1 VSDRYRNALIAAAVL
16 AASATAQAEPPVRDP
31 TIPPGFTAVADD
43 PAAGP
48 ALRLHSTRVS
58 ATSRSAV
65 INDRVVTPG
74 SKVAGATVLEIEPG
88 RVQLQRGAE
97 RITLRIKTPDVKRRA
112 TGDES

>member
-1 VSDRYRNALIAAAVL
+1 MSDRYRNTLIAAAMFAVST
-16 AASATAQAEPPVRDP
+16 AAPAEPPVRDP
-31 TIPPGFTAVADD
+31 TIPPGFAAVASD

-74 SKVAGATVLEIEPG
+74 SRIAGATVLAIEPG
-88 RVQLQRGAE
+88 SVQLQRGSE
-97 RITLRIKTPDVKRRA
+97 RILLRIKTPDVKRRA
-112 TGDES
+112 TGDET